1 MPVSL
6 LKKRPDP
13 WVSILTVRPLMRRA
27 AFLILTLFSATILAS
42 DETTLFDGRGRAVAY
57 VAEDLTIYLWSGKP
71 VAYLDRDSAGGFH
84 VYGFNGKHLGWFVRG
99 IVRDGQG
106 DGACALKEV
115 LSSTEIEPIKSIK
128 EIKPIKSIKEISPIR
143 PIFSRS
149 WSDTPCQFLL
159 QDGAS

>member
-1 MPVSL
+1 
-6 LKKRPDP
+6 
-13 WVSILTVRPLMRRA
+13 MRIA
-27 AFLILTLFSATILAS
+27 VLVILTLVAIGARAS
-42 DETTLFDGRGRAVAY
+42 DETSLFDGRGRAGAY

-71 VAYLDRDSAGGFH
+71 VAYLDRDSSGGFH

-99 IVRDGQG
+99 IVRDHSG
-106 DGACALKEV
+106 DGACAVKEV
-115 LSSTEIEPIKSIK
+115 LSSTEIESIKSIK

-149 WSDTPCQFLL
+149 WSETPCRFLL